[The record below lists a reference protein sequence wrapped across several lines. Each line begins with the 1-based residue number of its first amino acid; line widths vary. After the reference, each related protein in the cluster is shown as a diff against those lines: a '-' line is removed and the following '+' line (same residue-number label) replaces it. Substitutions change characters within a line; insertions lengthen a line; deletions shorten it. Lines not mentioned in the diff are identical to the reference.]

1 MMATLSGL
9 IKAGQPDYGFRALE
23 GEGYG
28 YLVGWGA
35 MVIWIV
41 GLSGAGKTTLGRHLV
56 RHLRDKGE
64 TVLFLDGDVMREVW
78 GDNLG
83 HDIEGRRL
91 NAHRISHLCRIL
103 DDQGVCLTSAPLGHI
118 EVFS

>member
-1 MMATLSGL
+1 
-9 IKAGQPDYGFRALE
+9 
-23 GEGYG
+23 
-28 YLVGWGA
+28 

-103 DDQGVCLTSAPLGHI
+103 DDQGVCLTSAPLGQI